1 MSANIGMDR
10 ISRRKPGPKPRKVIQ
25 PSSLPP
31 AAPSASLVQ
40 MFSSADSPRSP
51 SRNEYLESS
60 SSCTTLSTITP
71 SINAPNH
78 KDGRPRNLGRG
89 VSKPKKNTVASLL
102 AQSRALGI
110 KPMPILDPNVPMT
123 QQMSLLKSNIL
134 AAQQYIAESGGDE
147 KTLNK
152 FLQEKFKD
160 SNHTDSE
167 IEMEAVT
174 KKQKQ
179 YDERALRQPL
189 EKGWKRE
196 TIIRGVSK
204 SGAIKGDV
212 TYIAPD
218 SSNKFKQMSDISQ
231 YLDYQKSIDLTKE
244 NFTFSSRVILGDY
257 IQPMPPEFGTDQEIV
272 RLTEEEVLR
281 RLDEIKSAMRTS
293 LPVEQRIEVA
303 RRQQAARAAA
313 RLDREQAR
321 IAREIEKSER
331 QEAARRDREA
341 KNQQMLEAKRKRQE
355 ELEKQKQEEQQRKQ
369 QERELKRQQNAILKE
384 QMYIQEISKQREM
397 LYTVELERERRRQ
410 HMALVKALENRR
422 KLEERERKK
431 QQMLAEKQANK
442 EKKLE
447 QRRMEMEILTE
458 LRKPCE
464 DLELAQQPL
473 PEYERI
479 PGIKLPGKAFSDVL
493 MVFEFLHNFGET
505 LGFDME
511 SLPTLDSL
519 QQALL
524 YNDTTTEA
532 EEELLSVMTH
542 LIVCAIEDPGIPN
555 PARHTTIL
563 GQSLR
568 QADITHANIS
578 EILRI
583 YLYANATGEVKALTG
598 VHFERDREKRI
609 ADHHQNDCEMQQTQ
623 TGKNATYYE
632 LLHENSTWKMSDLL
646 KDKPFLSL
654 SPVDKASILAF
665 ICNELLQNKAVIRQ
679 IEGSL
684 ETVAHCKKEKW
695 LLDAKVRKLRM
706 LHSRKV
712 RTEAAEKAHAKLDGE
727 SAETTIDSPALHKDD
742 LLDDEENEMSENESV
757 GTQPE
762 EEEDNKLSGEEL
774 GKKLEKIMKTSEIQ
788 LQSLNASVHQLRATC
803 FGQDRYWRRYWSLP
817 KAGGIFVE
825 AMESAQPE
833 IINEQDIVVSNEPDP
848 DVKTLDDINKIINDS
863 DDLHTIH
870 DQSADKEVSTIVG
883 NKEGTEEPEIKKE
896 VEVDNN
902 DNEHRKM
909 TNSLDIMEN
918 GDIMDTRERNLDELR
933 KSVDRIVQNLERGE
947 AKQSE
952 SQSASNNLNNHI
964 DAHNI
969 KPDPDMEKISNRKFN
984 LFEKLGECMERE
996 NKTEEDLKAEVK
1008 AEVKEELKNEILN
1021 ELKNDLKTEIKN
1033 ESEEDKNEQDRRWFS
1048 ILPKDGLSC
1057 KGVNLTAGNRWDN
1070 GVGACTRDNLTEL
1083 KIPVFPPP
1091 NSSSNYISSHCD
1103 SPAPLQMTAE
1113 ESAQLEY
1120 IKKHGLPKS
1129 CERKIVPRDKRY
1141 GWWRIVSTEQLR
1153 EILDNLHV
1161 RGARERELK
1170 RSFVTI
1176 MQTMYEDQGRLHI
1189 EEGNKEA
1196 TELTSNENEEIEL
1209 IEDVGVP
1216 AESTPLAWSPMV
1228 AQRVDLFLLEQVEA
1242 LEDKVANAS
1251 MQVKGWRIPNRDMS
1265 DILLGQVVGIAKER
1279 LASLEAAIERRYLK
1293 PPLGASGDP
1302 NLAAIAQ
1309 EAAGVTNPVQPST
1322 NFNLAAIAQEA
1333 AGVTNPVQPSTNFD
1347 EIPKGLAVWREAV
1360 NRSQTSAQLA
1370 MCLYSLEA
1378 SIAWDKSI
1386 MKAVSPSHVFN
1397 KQRARKYNSKLS
1409 VGACA
1414 YFSLPNL
1421 Y

>member
-1 MSANIGMDR
+1 MDKENGKSSEGSSGSSKLSNPPDPTALLDPASLFAYWPRNDANSANAANLFATAGGTYGLTPHPAIPFGMLPPT
-10 ISRRKPGPKPRKVIQ
+10 PGRGVPSFPPTSSAAAAYNNAYTNTLSVAASQAASLGIPAASAAWWSMASHLAAQDYLARLQASGLNFPGLGNPADPYSSLGLTALGGSHHKTSKTPKSSASSSSSSSSLPKQQGSGNLSAKEKSTHNAQCNSGKSSSDNRHDLIVKTSSPMPNSKGSASSTTPKYSNVSGLTIQ
-25 PSSLPP
+25 PSVSSTKLSSASGISNVTNSCGNEHKKSKSAGSSNDIGYMKNTIDKPRSTPPSTSIFTNPVSMASNVEKSPIVSNTSTTPPITSSSTVPSLPSSILSDP
-31 AAPSASLVQ
+31 NSILGGVRLPPDTEIIKYTSSIVGPKIPGTTNRGRKKTISLDPPSVSLH
-40 MFSSADSPRSP
+40 P
-51 SRNEYLESS
+51 
-60 SSCTTLSTITP
+60 TLSSTGMLIERST
-71 SINAPNH
+71 
-78 KDGRPRNLGRG
+78 KR
-89 VSKPKKNTVASLL
+89 
-102 AQSRALGI
+102 
-110 KPMPILDPNVPMT
+110 
-123 QQMSLLKSNIL
+123 LKL
-134 AAQQYIAESGGDE
+134 
-147 KTLNK
+147 
-152 FLQEKFKD
+152 
-160 SNHTDSE
+160 
-167 IEMEAVT
+167 
-174 KKQKQ
+174 
-179 YDERALRQPL
+179 
-189 EKGWKRE
+189 
-196 TIIRGVSK
+196 
-204 SGAIKGDV
+204 
-212 TYIAPD
+212 
-218 SSNKFKQMSDISQ
+218 
-231 YLDYQKSIDLTKE
+231 
-244 NFTFSSRVILGDY
+244 
-257 IQPMPPEFGTDQEIV
+257 
-272 RLTEEEVLR
+272 
-281 RLDEIKSAMRTS
+281 
-293 LPVEQRIEVA
+293 
-303 RRQQAARAAA
+303 
-313 RLDREQAR
+313 
-321 IAREIEKSER
+321 
-331 QEAARRDREA
+331 
-341 KNQQMLEAKRKRQE
+341 AKRKRQE
-355 ELEKQKQEEQQRKQ
+355 ELEKQKHEEQQRKQ

-447 QRRMEMEILTE
+447 QRRIEMEILTE

-479 PGIKLPGKAFSDVL
+479 SGIKLPGKAFADVL

-609 ADHHQNDCEMQQTQ
+609 ADHHQNECEMQQTQ

-632 LLHENSTWKMSDLL
+632 LLHENPTWKMSDLL

-654 SPVDKASILAF
+654 SPTDKAAILAF

-695 LLDAKVRKLRM
+695 LLDAKIRKLRM
-706 LHSRKV
+706 LHSRKI
-712 RTEAAEKAHAKLDGE
+712 RTEAAEKAHAKVDGE
-727 SAETTIDSPALHKDD
+727 CVETTIDSPAIHKDD

-774 GKKLEKIMKTSEIQ
+774 GKKLEKLVKASEIQ
-788 LQSLNASVHQLRATC
+788 LQSLNASIHQLRATC

-817 KAGGIFVE
+817 KAGGIFIE
-825 AMESAQPE
+825 GMESAQPE
-833 IINEQDIVVSNEPDP
+833 ILNEQDNVYESNSEL
-848 DVKTLDDINKIINDS
+848 KTLEEIKKIIHDADGLND
-863 DDLHTIH
+863 H
-870 DQSADKEVSTIVG
+870 SADKEVSTIVG
-883 NKEGTEEPEIKKE
+883 NDENVEEAEIKKE

-902 DNEHRKM
+902 DNEHRKT
-909 TNSLDIMEN
+909 TNRLIIVEN
-918 GDIMDTRERNLDELR
+918 GDIMDTREGNLDELR
-933 KSVDRIVQNLERGE
+933 RSVDRIVQNLEGE
-947 AKQSE
+947 NKQNE
-952 SQSASNNLNNHI
+952 SQGESLRSNLDNHI
-964 DAHNI
+964 DAHSI
-969 KPDPDMEKISNRKFN
+969 KPDPDTEQISNRKFN

-1021 ELKNDLKTEIKN
+1021 ELKNDMKTEIKSEN
-1033 ESEEDKNEQDRRWFS
+1033 EEDKSELDKKWFS

-1057 KGVNLTAGNRWDN
+1057 KGVHLTAGNRWDN

-1091 NSSSNYISSHCD
+1091 NSSSNYIASHCD

-1129 CERKIVPRDKRY
+1129 CERKIVPLDKRY
-1141 GWWRIVSTEQLR
+1141 GWWRVRSTEQLR
-1153 EILDNLHV
+1153 DILDNLHV

-1170 RSFVTI
+1170 RTFVGV

-1189 EEGNKEA
+1189 EEGQKEA
-1196 TELTSNENEEIEL
+1196 TELISNENDEVEMVEGV
-1209 IEDVGVP
+1209 EVP
-1216 AESTPLAWSPMV
+1216 AENVPLSWSPMV

-1251 MQVKGWRIPNRDMS
+1251 MQVKGWRIPNRDLS
-1265 DILLGQVVGIAKER
+1265 DVPLGQVVGIAKER

-1293 PPLGASGDP
+1293 PPLGVRFVSECYTKIDIYA
-1302 NLAAIAQ
+1302 
-1309 EAAGVTNPVQPST
+1309 
-1322 NFNLAAIAQEA
+1322 
-1333 AGVTNPVQPSTNFD
+1333 
-1347 EIPKGLAVWREAV
+1347 
-1360 NRSQTSAQLA
+1360 
-1370 MCLYSLEA
+1370 A
-1378 SIAWDKSI
+1378 SI
-1386 MKAVSPSHVFN
+1386 
-1397 KQRARKYNSKLS
+1397 KY
-1409 VGACA
+1409 
-1414 YFSLPNL
+1414 
-1421 Y
+1421 